1 MNSRGEKENM
11 PRAGRLRRGL
21 ICLVLAVFL
30 TGMSAG
36 CGSRGTSAEV
46 PAEEET
52 GSGKPVIG
60 MVFDSFVIERWERDR
75 DVFVS
80 MGKELG
86 AEVLVGNANGE
97 VEEQKK
103 IISHMIDRKVDV
115 LVIVAVDGTALTDE
129 VDRAHR
135 AGIKVISYDRILNDA
150 NTDLYITF
158 DNETV
163 GRYMAETINE
173 ALPDGGTYMKVN
185 GSPGDYNVTLVNRG
199 FDAAIRSDLQMID
212 SVSCRNW
219 NDEEA
224 FDYLTEHPE
233 DIQNADAFMCGNDSI
248 AGQVVRALAE
258 RRKAGQSVV
267 TGQDADLDACQRVV
281 EGTQNMTVYK
291 PIEDLA
297 GKAARCAY
305 EMATGKMPDTE
316 KTISDGTYEVPY
328 IVLRPIKVT
337 KENMDNTVI
346 AKGFHMEE
354 DVYLHVSH
362 DQGEDTDS

>member
-1 MNSRGEKENM
+1 MDLKWKKEKTR
-11 PRAGRLRRGL
+11 RARSVRRGL
-21 ICLVLAVFL
+21 VLLMLMTFL
-30 TGMSAG
+30 TAGLAG
-36 CGSRGTSAEV
+36 CGSGGTAAENPV
-46 PAEEET
+46 QEEN
-52 GSGKPVIG
+52 GNGKPVIG
-60 MVFDSFVIERWERDR
+60 IVFDSFVIERWERDR

-129 VDRAHR
+129 VDSAHR
-135 AGIKVISYDRILNDA
+135 AGIKVISYDRILNNS

-158 DNETV
+158 DNEAV

-199 FDAAIRSDLQMID
+199 FDASIRSDLQMID
-212 SVSCRNW
+212 SVSCENW

-258 RRKAGQSVV
+258 RRKAGESVV

-281 EGTQNMTVYK
+281 EGTQSMTVYK

-305 EMATGKMPDTE
+305 EMATGNMPDTE
-316 KTISDGTYEVPY
+316 ETISDGTYEVPY
-328 IVLRPIKVT
+328 IVLQPIKVT
-337 KENMDNTVI
+337 EKNMDSTVI

-362 DQGEDTDS
+362 DKDGNTDS

>member
-1 MNSRGEKENM
+1 MDRKEKKENM
-11 PRAGRLRRGL
+11 LCAGRLRRRL
-21 ICLVLAVFL
+21 VCLVLAALLTVFP
-30 TGMSAG
+30 AG
-36 CGSRGTSAEV
+36 CGSRGTAAEV

-52 GSGKPVIG
+52 VSGRPVIG
-60 MVFDSFVIERWERDR
+60 LVFDSFVIERWERDR

-135 AGIKVISYDRILNDA
+135 AGIKVISYDRIINNA

-158 DNETV
+158 DNEAV

-185 GSPGDYNVTLVNRG
+185 GSPEDYNVTLVNRG
-199 FDAAIRSDLQMID
+199 FDASIRSDLQMID
-212 SVSCRNW
+212 SVSCSNW

-224 FDYLTEHPE
+224 FAYLTEHPE
-233 DIQNADAFMCGNDSI
+233 DIQNADAFMCGNDAI

-258 RRKAGQSVV
+258 RRKAGKSVV

-305 EMATGKMPDTE
+305 EMATGNRPDTE
-316 KTISDGTYEVPY
+316 ETISDGTYEVPY
-328 IVLRPIKVT
+328 IVLQPIKVT
-337 KENMDNTVI
+337 KKNMDSTVI

-362 DQGEDTDS
+362 DEDEDADS